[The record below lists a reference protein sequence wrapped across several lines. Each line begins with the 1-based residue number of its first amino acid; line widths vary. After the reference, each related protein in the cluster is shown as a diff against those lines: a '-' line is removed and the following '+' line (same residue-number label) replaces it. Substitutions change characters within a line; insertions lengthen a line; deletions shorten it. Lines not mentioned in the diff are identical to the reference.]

1 MKKIN
6 KSLILKIL
14 NNKILTFGQNKIN
27 PVPSRRKQFD
37 EKTAEDQDGN

>member
-6 KSLILKIL
+6 KSLILKVF

-27 PVPSRRKQFD
+27 SVLSRRKQFD
-37 EKTAEDQDGN
+37 EKAD